1 MSFYKTEELDS
12 LGFKSL
18 GKNVLISR
26 YSRLYNTG
34 NMVIG
39 NNVRIDDFCMLSAS
53 TEKPF
58 IIDDYIHISA
68 QSCIYGTAGIHI
80 KSFSNISVGAK
91 VFTVSDSFCGNY
103 LIGPTVPKEY
113 RNVLESPLIIE
124 KHTVIGANSVV
135 MPGITLGEG
144 VAIGANSLV
153 NKNCDEWTIYVG
165 SPIRKLKVRDR
176 KVLELEQLLTQLPNT
191 EAT

>member
-26 YSRLYNTG
+26 YSRLYNAD

-53 TEKPF
+53 NERDF
-58 IIDDYIHISA
+58 IIDDYVHISA
-68 QSCIYGTAGIHI
+68 QACIYGTAGIHI
-80 KSFSNISVGAK
+80 KSFSNISVGVK

-103 LIGPTVPKEY
+103 LIGPTVPKQY
-113 RNVLESPLIIE
+113 RHVLEHPLTIE
-124 KHTVIGANSVV
+124 KHTVIGTNSVV
-135 MPGITLGEG
+135 MPGITFGEG

-153 NKNCDEWTIYVG
+153 NKNCEAWSIYVG
-165 SPIRKLKVRDR
+165 SPIRKLKARDR
-176 KVLELEQLLTQLPNT
+176 KVLELEQLLTQHPNIA
-191 EAT
+191 AT

>member
-1 MSFYKTEELDS
+1 MSFYKTEELES

-18 GKNVLISR
+18 GQNALISR
-26 YSRLYNTG
+26 YARLYNVS

-53 TEKPF
+53 TEKQF
-58 IIDDYIHISA
+58 IIDDHVHISA
-68 QSCIYGTAGIHI
+68 QSCIFGTAGIHI
-80 KSFSNISVGAK
+80 KSFSNISVGVK

-113 RNVLESPLIIE
+113 RHVLEHSLVIE

-135 MPGITLGEG
+135 MPGITIAEG

-153 NKNCDEWTIYVG
+153 NKNCEAWSIYVG
-165 SPIRKLKVRDR
+165 SPIRKLKARSR
-176 KVLELEQLLTQLPNT
+176 KVLELELLIRNG
-191 EAT
+191 